1 MSLLKRTWRR
11 LRIRRERTLR
21 TAWGLPLNHPELM
34 SRTAR
39 EIRRDGPL
47 LCRVAAELEA
57 SGIDAR
63 QILGEPGEKP

>member
-1 MSLLKRTWRR
+1 MRLLNRAWRR
-11 LRIRRERTLR
+11 FRIRRERPLR
-21 TAWGLPLNHPELM
+21 TAWGLPLRHPELM
-34 SRTAR
+34 KRTAR

-63 QILGEPGEKP
+63 QILGEHGGQQ